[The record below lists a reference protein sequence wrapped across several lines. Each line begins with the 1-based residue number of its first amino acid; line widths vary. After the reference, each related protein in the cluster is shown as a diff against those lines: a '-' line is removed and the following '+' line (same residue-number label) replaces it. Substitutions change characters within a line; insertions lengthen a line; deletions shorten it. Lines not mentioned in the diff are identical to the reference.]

1 MGYDWAI
8 MTPATSSDHE
18 QVRLLLQRIND
29 AWLHG
34 PADEIPRK
42 LEECFHDEI
51 AMRGPEFQELAGG
64 KAACAKSYQD
74 FLQLA
79 KIQKCT
85 LAEPQIHVTGDTAV
99 ATYSWNMTYELNG
112 QSYTEA
118 GHDLFVFTRQEG
130 KWLAVWRA
138 LLPSR

>member
-1 MGYDWAI
+1 M
-8 MTPATSSDHE
+8 
-18 QVRLLLQRIND
+18 ND

-34 PADEIPRK
+34 AAEEIPWK
-42 LEECFHDEI
+42 LEGCFHDEI

-74 FLQLA
+74 FLQQA
-79 KIQKCT
+79 RIQNCT

-99 ATYSWNMTYELNG
+99 ATYGWNMTYELNG
-112 QSYTEA
+112 QSYSET